1 MDAGGFEVAGQD
13 RIAAEPPRLAVVEA
27 RSATVEIAAPGL
39 RLSRLADCEAL
50 VVTKTVP
57 GFTPAAVEACKAL
70 VEDAAAGRLGPM
82 KFLVFDFAHPAGGS
96 AASDEAFA
104 GLASDVANLVLR
116 APIVS
121 VACARAYM
129 SGADL
134 ELALGC
140 SMVIAERGA
149 KFDFD
154 ADPVASL
161 GIYAS
166 LSRKIGFVR
175 AERLME
181 EGRLLEADEMKDL
194 LLIKDAADAG
204 EGPRFLEAYL
214 KRNVRRHNSCY
225 SIYRAQ
231 RIVSPPM
238 FDRSRMGLRA

>member
-1 MDAGGFEVAGQD
+1 M
-13 RIAAEPPRLAVVEA
+13 
-27 RSATVEIAAPGL
+27 
-39 RLSRLADCEAL
+39 
-50 VVTKTVP
+50 
-57 GFTPAAVEACKAL
+57 
-70 VEDAAAGRLGPM
+70 
-82 KFLVFDFAHPAGGS
+82 
-96 AASDEAFA
+96 
-104 GLASDVANLVLR
+104 ANLVLR

-231 RIVSPPM
+231 RIVSAADVRPQPHWACAP
-238 FDRSRMGLRA
+238 DPSRTVPYATSRRGEGVAKGWGVWRRLIRSGRGTGRLKM